1 MDARRK
7 RAELGSTPGCPACE
21 LEGIWGH
28 GRKHSAVCRVRRAEW
43 EQKQKESGRPESDDL
58 LAVRKRI
65 KAEMTHTESELNREA
80 HVGNELHPEAYT
92 EGELHPDMEMDG
104 ESRERDASM
113 AGLADREEQRK
124 VQRTEPEAPSEDQM
138 VQAIYCEVTG
148 YAVEDSAA
156 REWDEDEMQK
166 VHDSGTIGKKVSV
179 TEAKQQGM
187 RIIGTRFLRD
197 SHKQKSRL
205 VVQDVRHGPVNPE
218 HWAPTPT
225 SVALKVVLLLGG
237 LLGLG
242 TSVIDISSAF
252 LYAALPP
259 DKKVAVYLPREH
271 GGEQGWCHELKKSLY
286 GLQVAPSLWAEHFR
300 KTLESLGF
308 KRSCLDP
315 GLFIHT
321 TLRLYGIVHVDDC
334 VLVGEREHRER

>member
-7 RAELGSTPGCPACE
+7 RAELGSTPGCPACD

-28 GRKHSAVCRVRRAEW
+28 GRRHSAVCRVHRAEW
-43 EQKQKESGRPESDDL
+43 NQKQKESDRLESDDL

-65 KAEMTHTESELNREA
+65 KAEMTHTESELNRET
-80 HVGNELHPEAYT
+80 HVGSELHPEAYT
-92 EGELHPDMEMDG
+92 EGELHPDMDMDG

-113 AGLADREEQRK
+113 EGLADREEQSK
-124 VQRTEPEAPSEDQM
+124 VQRTEPDAPSEDQM
-138 VQAIYCEVTG
+138 VQEIYCEVTG
-148 YAVEDSAA
+148 FAIDDSAA
-156 REWDEDEMQK
+156 REWDEAEMRK
-166 VHDSGTIGKKVSV
+166 VYDSGTIGKKVSV

-197 SHKQKSRL
+197 SHKRKSHL

-225 SVALKVVLLLGG
+225 SVALKVAFLLGG
-237 LLGLG
+237 LLGLGSVG

-252 LYAALPP
+252 LWAALPP
-259 DKKVAVYLPREH
+259 DRKVAVHLPREH
-271 GGEQGWCHELKKSLY
+271 GGEQGWCHELNKSLY

-300 KTLESLGF
+300 KTLESLWF
-308 KRSCLDP
+308 QEVMPRS
-315 GLFIHT
+315 GTVHT
-321 TLRLYGIVHVDDC
+321 
-334 VLVGEREHRER
+334 